1 MKTKYPKMNC
11 QPYNEEY
18 NNRREAWIRD
28 AINEFKV
35 NDAIEDKGGDPL
47 FTGPMQC
54 FCINEKATKHK
65 KTEFYE
71 KKNADGEVTFK
82 EQICLQ
88 Y

>member
-47 FTGPMQC
+47 FTGPM
-54 FCINEKATKHK
+54 
-65 KTEFYE
+65 
-71 KKNADGEVTFK
+71 
-82 EQICLQ
+82 
-88 Y
+88 